1 MGSRIIEKVW
11 KQETDTIYQMKKTIR
26 KIIPLIVILVMFG
39 CTKTIYIPLTN
50 TITEIE
56 YRDKFVR
63 DSIYFSDSVLIE
75 RKGDTVFN
83 TKIEYKYISKFI
95 KDTVNIRDS
104 VYIEKPIEV
113 VKEVN
118 RLTKWQRWRLN
129 FLWVL
134 FAGAIVYIIIKIK
147 NIL

>member
-1 MGSRIIEKVW
+1 MKRII
-11 KQETDTIYQMKKTIR
+11 
-26 KIIPLIVILVMFG
+26 LFFIVLAVFG
-39 CTKTIYIPLTN
+39 CTKTVYIPVTN

-56 YRDKFVR
+56 YRDKLVR
-63 DSIYFSDSVLIE
+63 DSIYLSDSVLIE
-75 RKGDTVFN
+75 RKGDTVYN
-83 TKIEYKYISKFI
+83 TKIKYKYISKLI
-95 KDTVNIRDS
+95 KDTVSIRDS

-134 FAGAIVYIIIKIK
+134 MAGGLGYVIIKIK
-147 NIL
+147 RLFS

>member
-1 MGSRIIEKVW
+1 
-11 KQETDTIYQMKKTIR
+11 MKK
-26 KIIPLIVILVMFG
+26 LIVFLVVFMLFG
-39 CTKTIYIPLTN
+39 CTKRIYIPVT
-50 TITEIE
+50 TTVTEIE
-56 YRDKFVR
+56 YRDKLVR
-63 DSIYFSDSVLIE
+63 DSVYFSDSILIE

-83 TKIEYKYISKFI
+83 TKIKYKYISKLI
-95 KDTVNIRDS
+95 KDTVSIRDS

-134 FAGAIVYIIIKIK
+134 LAGGIGYIIIKIK
-147 NIL
+147 KM

>member
-1 MGSRIIEKVW
+1 
-11 KQETDTIYQMKKTIR
+11 MKK
-26 KIIPLIVILVMFG
+26 LIVFLILFALFG
-39 CTKTIYIPLTN
+39 CTKTVYIPVTN

-56 YRDKFVR
+56 YRDRLQR

-75 RKGDTVFN
+75 QKGDTVFN
-83 TKIEYKYISKFI
+83 TRIKYRYINKLVR
-95 KDTVNIRDS
+95 DTVNIRDS

-113 VKEVN
+113 IKEVN

-134 FAGAIVYIIIKIK
+134 MAGGVIYVIYKIK
-147 NIL
+147 RLFS

>member
-1 MGSRIIEKVW
+1 MNNTKINN
-11 KQETDTIYQMKKTIR
+11 MKK
-26 KIIPLIVILVMFG
+26 LIVFLILFALFG
-39 CTKTIYIPLTN
+39 CTKTVYIPVTN

-56 YRDKFVR
+56 YRDRLQR

-75 RKGDTVFN
+75 QKGDTVFN
-83 TKIEYKYISKFI
+83 TRIKYRYINKLVR
-95 KDTVNIRDS
+95 DTVNIRDS

-113 VKEVN
+113 IKEVN

-134 FAGAIVYIIIKIK
+134 MAGGVIYVIYKIK
-147 NIL
+147 RLFS

>member
-1 MGSRIIEKVW
+1 MRKLILFII
-11 KQETDTIYQMKKTIR
+11 
-26 KIIPLIVILVMFG
+26 LFALFG
-39 CTKTIYIPLTN
+39 CTKRIYIPVTT

-56 YRDKFVR
+56 YRDKLIR

-83 TKIEYKYISKFI
+83 TKIKYKYISKLI
-95 KDTVNIRDS
+95 KDTVSIRDS
-104 VYIEKPIEV
+104 IYIEKPIEV

-118 RLTKWQRWRLN
+118 KLTKWQRWRLN

-134 FAGAIVYIIIKIK
+134 MAGGLGYVIIKIK
-147 NIL
+147 KLFS

>member
-1 MGSRIIEKVW
+1 MKRII
-11 KQETDTIYQMKKTIR
+11 
-26 KIIPLIVILVMFG
+26 LFFIVFAFFG
-39 CTKTIYIPLTN
+39 CTKRIYIPVT
-50 TITEIE
+50 TTVTEIE
-56 YRDKFVR
+56 YREKLVR

-83 TKIEYKYISKFI
+83 TKIKYKYISKLI
-95 KDTVNIRDS
+95 KDTVSIRDS

-134 FAGAIVYIIIKIK
+134 MAGGLVYVIFKIK
-147 NIL
+147 RLFS

>member
-1 MGSRIIEKVW
+1 
-11 KQETDTIYQMKKTIR
+11 MKR
-26 KIIPLIVILVMFG
+26 LIFLILIFAFFG
-39 CTKTIYIPLTN
+39 CTKRIYIPVTT
-50 TITEIE
+50 TITEVE
-56 YRDKFVR
+56 YRDKLVR

-83 TKIEYKYISKFI
+83 TKIKYKYISKFI
-95 KDTVNIRDS
+95 KDTVSIRDS
-104 VYIEKPIEV
+104 IYIEKPIEV

-134 FAGAIVYIIIKIK
+134 MAGGVIYGIIKIK
-147 NIL
+147 Y

>member
-1 MGSRIIEKVW
+1 MKRII
-11 KQETDTIYQMKKTIR
+11 
-26 KIIPLIVILVMFG
+26 LLFIVFVVFG
-39 CTKTIYIPLTN
+39 CTKRIYIPVT
-50 TITEIE
+50 TTVTEIE
-56 YRDKFVR
+56 YREKLVR

-83 TKIEYKYISKFI
+83 TKIKYKYISKLI
-95 KDTVNIRDS
+95 KDTVSIRDS

-129 FLWVL
+129 LLWVL
-134 FAGAIVYIIIKIK
+134 MAGGLGYVIIKIK
-147 NIL
+147 RLFS

>member
-1 MGSRIIEKVW
+1 MFAVW
-11 KQETDTIYQMKKTIR
+11 
-26 KIIPLIVILVMFG
+26 G
-39 CTKTIYIPLTN
+39 CTKRIYIPVTN

-56 YRDKFVR
+56 YRDR
-63 DSIYFSDSVLIE
+63 LQHDSIYFSDSVLIQQ
-75 RKGDTVFN
+75 KGDTVFN
-83 TKIEYKYISKFI
+83 TRIKYRYINKLVR
-95 KDTVNIRDS
+95 DTVNRFDS

-134 FAGAIVYIIIKIK
+134 MAGGVIYVIYKIK
-147 NIL
+147 RLFS

>member
-1 MGSRIIEKVW
+1 MKRII
-11 KQETDTIYQMKKTIR
+11 
-26 KIIPLIVILVMFG
+26 LFFIVFAVFG
-39 CTKTIYIPLTN
+39 CTKRIYIPVTT

-56 YRDKFVR
+56 YRDKLVR
-63 DSIYFSDSVLIE
+63 DSVYFSDSVLIE

-83 TKIEYKYISKFI
+83 TKIKYKYISKLI
-95 KDTVNIRDS
+95 KDTVSIRDS

-134 FAGAIVYIIIKIK
+134 MAGGVGYIIFKIRR
-147 NIL
+147 LFS

>member
-1 MGSRIIEKVW
+1 MKRII
-11 KQETDTIYQMKKTIR
+11 
-26 KIIPLIVILVMFG
+26 LFFIVFAVFG
-39 CTKTIYIPLTN
+39 CTKRIYIPVTT

-56 YRDKFVR
+56 YRDKLVR
-63 DSIYFSDSVLIE
+63 DSIYLSDSVLIE

-83 TKIEYKYISKFI
+83 TKIKYKYISKFI
-95 KDTVNIRDS
+95 KDTVSIKDS
-104 VYIEKPIEV
+104 IYIEKPIEV

-134 FAGAIVYIIIKIK
+134 MAGGLGYVIFKIK
-147 NIL
+147 KLFS

>member
-1 MGSRIIEKVW
+1 MKRII
-11 KQETDTIYQMKKTIR
+11 
-26 KIIPLIVILVMFG
+26 LFFIVFAVFG
-39 CTKTIYIPLTN
+39 CTKRIYIPVT
-50 TITEIE
+50 TTVTKIE
-56 YRDKFVR
+56 YRDKLVR

-83 TKIEYKYISKFI
+83 TKIKYKYISKLI
-95 KDTVNIRDS
+95 KDTVSIRDS

-134 FAGAIVYIIIKIK
+134 LAGGIGYIIIKIK

>member
-1 MGSRIIEKVW
+1 MKRII
-11 KQETDTIYQMKKTIR
+11 
-26 KIIPLIVILVMFG
+26 LFFIVFAFFG
-39 CTKTIYIPLTN
+39 CTKRIYIPVT
-50 TITEIE
+50 TTVTEIE
-56 YRDKFVR
+56 YRDR
-63 DSIYFSDSVLIE
+63 LQHDSIYFSDSVLIE

-83 TKIEYKYISKFI
+83 TKIKYKYISKFI

-104 VYIEKPIEV
+104 IYIEKPIEV

-134 FAGAIVYIIIKIK
+134 MAGGVGYVIIKIK
-147 NIL
+147 RLFS

>member
-1 MGSRIIEKVW
+1 
-11 KQETDTIYQMKKTIR
+11 MKKLILL
-26 KIIPLIVILVMFG
+26 IILFALFG
-39 CTKTIYIPLTN
+39 CTKRIYIPVTT

-56 YRDKFVR
+56 YRDKLVR

-83 TKIEYKYISKFI
+83 TKIKYKYISKYV
-95 KDTVNIRDS
+95 KDTVNILDS

-113 VKEVN
+113 IKYEN

-129 FLWVL
+129 FLWL
-134 FAGAIVYIIIKIK
+134 MIAGGLGYVIIKIK
-147 NIL
+147 RLFS

>member
-1 MGSRIIEKVW
+1 
-11 KQETDTIYQMKKTIR
+11 MKKLILF
-26 KIIPLIVILVMFG
+26 IILFALFG
-39 CTKTIYIPLTN
+39 CTKRIYIPVTN

-56 YRDKFVR
+56 YRDKLIR

-83 TKIEYKYISKFI
+83 TKIKYKYISKLI
-95 KDTVNIRDS
+95 KDTVSIRDS

-129 FLWVL
+129 LLWVL
-134 FAGAIVYIIIKIK
+134 LAGGIGYIIIKIK

>member
-1 MGSRIIEKVW
+1 
-11 KQETDTIYQMKKTIR
+11 MKK
-26 KIIPLIVILVMFG
+26 LIVFFIVFAVFG
-39 CTKTIYIPLTN
+39 CTKRIYIPVTT

-56 YRDKFVR
+56 YRDMLQH
-63 DSIYFSDSVLIE
+63 DSIYFFDSVLIE

-83 TKIEYKYISKFI
+83 TKIKYKYISKFI
-95 KDTVNIRDS
+95 KDTVSIKDS
-104 VYIEKPIEV
+104 IYIEKPIEV

-134 FAGAIVYIIIKIK
+134 MAGGVGYVIFKIRR
-147 NIL
+147 LFS

>member
-1 MGSRIIEKVW
+1 MFAV
-11 KQETDTIYQMKKTIR
+11 
-26 KIIPLIVILVMFG
+26 FG
-39 CTKTIYIPLTN
+39 CTKTVYIPVTN

-56 YRDKFVR
+56 YRDKLVR
-63 DSIYFSDSVLIE
+63 DSIYLSDSVLIE

-83 TKIEYKYISKFI
+83 TKIKYKYISKLI
-95 KDTVNIRDS
+95 KDTVSIRDS

-129 FLWVL
+129 LLWVL
-134 FAGAIVYIIIKIK
+134 MAGGVVYGIIKIK
-147 NIL
+147 Y

>member
-1 MGSRIIEKVW
+1 MKRIIF
-11 KQETDTIYQMKKTIR
+11 
-26 KIIPLIVILVMFG
+26 LILIFALWG
-39 CTKTIYIPLTN
+39 CTKRIYIPVTN
-50 TITEIE
+50 TITEVE
-56 YRDKFVR
+56 YRDKLVR

-75 RKGDTVFN
+75 KKGDTVFN
-83 TKIEYKYISKFI
+83 TKIKYKYISKFI

-118 RLTKWQRWRLN
+118 KLTKWQRWRLN

-134 FAGAIVYIIIKIK
+134 LAGGIGYIIIKIK

>member
-1 MGSRIIEKVW
+1 MKRII
-11 KQETDTIYQMKKTIR
+11 
-26 KIIPLIVILVMFG
+26 LFFIVFAVFG
-39 CTKTIYIPLTN
+39 CTKRIYIPVTT

-56 YRDKFVR
+56 YRDKLVR
-63 DSIYFSDSVLIE
+63 DSIYLSDSVLIE

-83 TKIEYKYISKFI
+83 TKIKYKYISKFI
-95 KDTVNIRDS
+95 KDTVSIRDS
-104 VYIEKPIEV
+104 IYIEKPIEV

-134 FAGAIVYIIIKIK
+134 MAGGIGYVIIKIK
-147 NIL
+147 RLFSW

>member
-1 MGSRIIEKVW
+1 
-11 KQETDTIYQMKKTIR
+11 MKKLILF
-26 KIIPLIVILVMFG
+26 IILFALFG
-39 CTKTIYIPLTN
+39 CTKRIYVPVTT

-56 YRDKFVR
+56 YRDKLVR

-83 TKIEYKYISKFI
+83 TKIKYKYISKFI

-104 VYIEKPIEV
+104 IYIEKPIEV

-134 FAGAIVYIIIKIK
+134 MAGGIGYVIIKIK
-147 NIL
+147 RLFS